1 MNFDTDAAHMGVEW
15 RLPFLDLRLVEFV
28 LGLPTHVRFRR
39 GVTKRLLREAMVGIL
54 PEKVRQRTGSAHFTD
69 LIDRGL
75 REEERG
81 RISDLLTD
89 PRIVRDGLVDGERL
103 AAGWRSYW
111 DSPGSARIPA
121 DDRCS
126 LRGSLAVAPG
136 AHARRGRAAT
146 GRDRG
151 RLRVRETYTAK
162 LGKVARN
169 EEQSMDKQTETTRTP
184 RRPYKPRC

>member
-111 DSPGSARIPA
+111 DSPGSREFRPMI
-121 DDRCS
+121 
-126 LRGSLAVAPG
+126 G
-136 AHARRGRAAT
+136 ALCVEAWLWHQERTRAGAE
-146 GRDRG
+146 RPP
-151 RLRVRETYTAK
+151 VETEA
-162 LGKVARN
+162 A
-169 EEQSMDKQTETTRTP
+169 
-184 RRPYKPRC
+184 CA